1 MDREL
6 LTMIWRTVIGPLT
19 VTLGKSF
26 TGYRLPPNT
35 WMIWTL
41 LWGNAKSKF
50 LKDIF
55 KHCFV
60 KTTRQSVL
68 QKKGRVEEWFSE
80 VVAYAICRYYQ
91 GSSIAFHATKYPIL
105 VARGVTSHTAAQGSN
120 PRHAIFL
127 HLRALSL
134 YLRST
139 TLVRGPGPKP
149 YRKLIN

>member
-26 TGYRLPPNT
+26 TGYKLPPNT

-60 KTTRQSVL
+60 KITRQSVL
-68 QKKGRVEEWFSE
+68 QKKGRVEEWFYE

-91 GSSIAFHATKYPIL
+91 GSSIAFHATKYPICIL
-105 VARGVTSHTAAQGSN
+105 FSN
-120 PRHAIFL
+120 GKKVKMRT
-127 HLRALSL
+127 LREKNLL
-134 YLRST
+134 F
-139 TLVRGPGPKP
+139 KIINEEN
-149 YRKLIN
+149 KLLP